1 MTTALEIIE
10 SAMGKINM
18 LAAGETVS
26 AEDAALC
33 LSRLNSLVDAW
44 GLENLMAY
52 TTTETIFTLPA
63 NTTSRTI
70 GAAQQIAVA
79 RPVRIE
85 LGSFTRL
92 SGIDRPLEPTGE
104 VDYNSIA
111 LKSSQSGW
119 PSKCHFDGGSP
130 TGNVFFWPP
139 ASEAVEVHLITLYAL
154 SQFADTATDYTLPTG
169 YKRAL
174 EFNLSVE
181 VAPDFRAQVSPYVA
195 GAASNSKRLI
205 KRMNHTVPQLDMPRN
220 MGGAR
225 GSPSPA
231 DFYGGY

>member
-26 AEDAALC
+26 AEDADLC

-44 GLENLMAY
+44 GLESLMAY
-52 TTTETIFTLPA
+52 TTTETVFTLPA

-70 GAAQQIAVA
+70 GAAQQINVA

-85 LGSFTRL
+85 LGSFVRVG
-92 SGIDRPLEPTGE
+92 SNDYPLDAVGEP
-104 VDYNSIA
+104 DYNGIA
-111 LKSSQSGW
+111 LKSTQNGW

-139 ASEAVEVHLITLYAL
+139 ASQSVEVHLVTLAPL

-174 EFNLSVE
+174 EFNLAIE
-181 VAPDFRAQVSPYVA
+181 IAPDFRAQVNPYVA
-195 GAASNSKRLI
+195 GAAANSKRLI
-205 KRMNHTVPQLDMPRN
+205 KRMNLSVPQLDMPVSLGRSS
-220 MGGAR
+220 
-225 GSPSPA
+225 SPSIG

>member
-1 MTTALEIIE
+1 
-10 SAMGKINM
+10 
-18 LAAGETVS
+18 LA
-26 AEDAALC
+26 
-33 LSRLNSLVDAW
+33 
-44 GLENLMAY
+44 
-52 TTTETIFTLPA
+52 
-63 NTTSRTI
+63 
-70 GAAQQIAVA
+70 
-79 RPVRIE
+79 
-85 LGSFTRL
+85 
-92 SGIDRPLEPTGE
+92 
-104 VDYNSIA
+104 
-111 LKSSQSGW
+111 
-119 PSKCHFDGGSP
+119 
-130 TGNVFFWPP
+130 
-139 ASEAVEVHLITLYAL
+139 AL

-174 EFNLSVE
+174 EFNLAVE